1 MIIMGFFDSMKKN
14 FDEETKRAQEREQHS
29 NYRTVVQA
37 DSDRMAKFSS
47 RSDGDLINRHK
58 NLNTSEEDK
67 AFIADILRSRGYVLS
82 DGYWRK

>member
-1 MIIMGFFDSMKKN
+1 MGFLDSMKKK

-37 DSDRMAKFSS
+37 DSDRIAKFSS

-67 AFIADILRSRGYVLS
+67 DVIADILGSRGYVLS
-82 DGYWRK
+82 DGFWRK